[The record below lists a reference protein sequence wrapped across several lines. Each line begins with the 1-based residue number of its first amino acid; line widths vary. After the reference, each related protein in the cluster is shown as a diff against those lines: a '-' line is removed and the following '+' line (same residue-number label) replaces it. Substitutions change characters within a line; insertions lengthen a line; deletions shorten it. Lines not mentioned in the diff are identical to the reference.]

1 MKGVLIEINFGKMDS
16 SSLEPAIKFRLESSL
31 KQSKEYKLESLIER
45 LERAASIRETMLQLR
60 GERLRSLSQVREIK
74 VKRKVSYEEVE
85 KQELFAKLVA
95 DHEEA
100 EKRRLLRQNE
110 IVRKLQEKNEKT
122 LKTAAEVN
130 QRKKEEINSLKDR
143 IMGKL
148 EDYEVQRI
156 KSQEERVKR
165 LESYH
170 TKLAKAVELAKIK
183 IKKRITDIAS
193 CSERKQLHARENRMK
208 HISEIKILA
217 EETAD
222 KVKKIQEFIFNS
234 ECM

>member
-170 TKLAKAVELAKIK
+170 TKLAKIGRAHV
-183 IKKRITDIAS
+183 
-193 CSERKQLHARENRMK
+193 
-208 HISEIKILA
+208 
-217 EETAD
+217 
-222 KVKKIQEFIFNS
+222 
-234 ECM
+234 